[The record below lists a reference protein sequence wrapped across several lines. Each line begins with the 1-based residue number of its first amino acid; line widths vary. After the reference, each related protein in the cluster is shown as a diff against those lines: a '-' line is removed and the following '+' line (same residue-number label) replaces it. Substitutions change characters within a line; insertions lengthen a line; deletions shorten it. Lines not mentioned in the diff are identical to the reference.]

1 MYIGDLHIHSRYSRA
16 TSKEGDPEHLDLW
29 ARKKGIHIVGTGD
42 FTHPAWRQEMQE
54 KLEPAEEGLYVLKPE
69 YRMEDGE
76 TPDAFRP
83 RFVVTGEISSIYKK
97 QGRVRKVHSLLLL
110 PGLEE
115 AEALSRRLEL
125 IGNIHSDGRPI
136 LGLDCRDLLE
146 ILLETCPQGMFV
158 PAHIWTPHFSLF
170 GAFSGFDRIQD
181 CFEDLTPHIHA
192 LETGLSS
199 DPPMNWRVS
208 ALDSF
213 HLLSNSDAHSP
224 AKLGRE
230 ANLFDIE
237 LSYPGLRRAIEQGEG
252 LAGTL
257 EFFPEEG
264 KYHLDG
270 HRKCGLCLEP
280 EEAERLGNVC
290 PVCGRKLTVGVLHRV
305 VELSDR
311 PAGFHLAGAKPFENL
326 VPLPELIAAATGAS
340 AAGKK
345 TLALYGRMLQCLGDE
360 FSILRQ
366 VPPEDIQAVA
376 GPLVAE
382 GVRRLRRGEVRR
394 TGGFDG
400 EYGKIQLFTPEEASE
415 IQGQMSLFT
424 PDQWQQWEQRGTK
437 PPRRT
442 GDPDDREEGRQ
453 DQPSAGSGVPETKAE
468 ETAQKAAAEAAA
480 AETADGLNPEQREAV
495 QAPERAVAV
504 IAGPGA
510 GKTKTLI
517 ARLAWLLQE
526 RQVDPGQITAVTF
539 TRQAAEE
546 MRSRLKQLP
555 GGKAWSR
562 KLWIGTFHSLCSRL
576 LAEAGKSFS
585 LADPSLQRELAEQ
598 TRGAFGLKVSAS
610 AFLRE
615 LSRRKNGGRME
626 EAPAGILIGAPA
638 NVPEEAT
645 AVVPEE
651 TPAVAPWRIPPEAF
665 AFYQE
670 KLREAGALDFDDLL
684 REGLA
689 LLEGPEEAGAAEPSD
704 AGEAAALATGPAE
717 GLRAHFRYLLVD
729 EFQDINPVQ
738 YRLLQAWNRQGQELF
753 VIGDPDQS
761 IYGFRGS
768 DARCFERLQEDFPQL
783 RRITLR
789 YNYRSTP
796 EILGGALSLIGHNAG
811 EPRQLEA
818 ARSGGRPIRLA
829 EAPGERAEAAFVARE
844 INRLVGGIDML
855 GTQEEAARQ
864 DREVR
869 SFSDLAVLYRTHRQ
883 GQALEERFRQEGI
896 PYVTAGREDFLQDP
910 EVRGTLYFF
919 QHVLHPEDPLAERL
933 ARRLLWPASGKQ
945 AAEQMAL
952 LAEKYR
958 NMARRGKPVKLL
970 EEWAEDL
977 SLENPEALGRLAD
990 MAVLHTSLE
999 DFLETLT
1006 FGEEGDVR
1014 RNGGRKFTADAV
1026 TLMTFHGSK
1035 GLEFPVVFLYG
1046 LRKGMV
1052 PLETSG
1058 ETDVEEE
1065 RRLLFVSMTR
1075 AREELILTCSGEPSP
1090 FLGELE
1096 PERLAREKTGKE
1108 PEEVRQ
1114 LSLFDF
1120 L

>member
-1 MYIGDLHIHSRYSRA
+1 M
-16 TSKEGDPEHLDLW
+16 
-29 ARKKGIHIVGTGD
+29 
-42 FTHPAWRQEMQE
+42 
-54 KLEPAEEGLYVLKPE
+54 
-69 YRMEDGE
+69 
-76 TPDAFRP
+76 
-83 RFVVTGEISSIYKK
+83 
-97 QGRVRKVHSLLLL
+97 
-110 PGLEE
+110 
-115 AEALSRRLEL
+115 
-125 IGNIHSDGRPI
+125 
-136 LGLDCRDLLE
+136 
-146 ILLETCPQGMFV
+146 

-230 ANLFDIE
+230 ANLFDTE
-237 LSYPGLRRAIEQGEG
+237 LSYSGLRRAVEQGQG

-311 PAGFHLAGAKPFENL
+311 LEGFRPAEAKPFENL
-326 VPLPELIAAATGAS
+326 VPLPELIAAATGTS

-345 TLALYGRMLQCLGDE
+345 TLALYGQMLRCLGDE

-366 VPPEDIQAVA
+366 VPPEDIQTVA

-424 PDQWQQWEQRGTK
+424 PDQWQQWEQGGKK
-437 PPRRT
+437 PSHRAEAPAA
-442 GDPDDREEGRQ
+442 GEEGRQ
-453 DQPSAGSGVPETKAE
+453 KQPSTEGGVPETQAE
-468 ETAQKAAAEAAA
+468 EMAQRAAAEAAA
-480 AETADGLNPEQREAV
+480 GEAAHGLNPEQREAV
-495 QAPERAVAV
+495 QARERAVAV

-510 GKTKTLI
+510 GKTKNLI

-526 RQVDPGQITAVTF
+526 RQVEPGQITAVTF

-546 MRSRLKQLP
+546 MRSRLERLP

-576 LAEAGKSFS
+576 LAEAGRTFS

-598 TRGAFGLKVSAS
+598 TRGAFGLKLSAS

-615 LSRRKNGGRME
+615 LSRQKNSGRVG
-626 EAPAGILIGAPA
+626 EASAVVSESAPA
-638 NVPEEAT
+638 NAPEGAPT
-645 AVVPEE
+645 GAPEGS
-651 TPAVAPWRIPPEAF
+651 PADAPGRIPPEAF

-684 REGLA
+684 LEGLV
-689 LLEGPEEAGAAEPSD
+689 LLEGPGEDGGAEV
-704 AGEAAALATGPAE
+704 
-717 GLRAHFRYLLVD
+717 LRAHFHYLLVD

-818 ARSGGRPIRLA
+818 ARSGGRPIRLV
-829 EAPGERAEAAFVARE
+829 EAPGERSEAAFVARE

-933 ARRLLWPASGKQ
+933 ARQLLWPAADER

-958 NMARRGKPVKLL
+958 NKARRGKPVKLL
-970 EEWAEDL
+970 EEWAEEL
-977 SLENPEALGRLAD
+977 SLENPEAMGRLAD

-1052 PLETSG
+1052 PLETAG

-1065 RRLLFVSMTR
+1065 RRLLFVAMTR

-1090 FLGELE
+1090 FLEELE

-1108 PEEVRQ
+1108 PEEMRQ